1 MINNPVLI
9 NQILDNLSKVTK
21 EELDMA
27 LELVDKEWKED
38 EEYNAPWWL

>member
-1 MINNPVLI
+1 MVNNPVLI

-27 LELVDKEWKED
+27 LELVDKEWKE
-38 EEYNAPWWL
+38 EEK